1 MEQSTTLSLFHVDEI
16 MFPFIE
22 GAFVCKTGK
31 VLEGFFL
38 IDTGSTENMFNYEA
52 IHTLADENFVEES
65 KTISA
70 IQNQGE
76 ECRMANISIKVG
88 NIESNEVFCIS
99 KQISFEQAFG
109 KNQII
114 GVLGVD
120 FLRKNHLVLDLEKK
134 CLSTSS
140 EEDFSLENK
149 SFVFPMGFG
158 FHHYGIPVIGIIK
171 DKQEFVCVVDSGSNY
186 NTLSQYALD
195 HGTEKAALQ
204 EGGTTIHGL
213 FGSIDASLVNAE
225 FSLLSIGDKE
235 GETVLK
241 KDAATFQIL
250 QGQQYLA
257 KSGVENVPPL
267 HGLIGTKYMLQKK
280 WVLDFG
286 KEVIYSQ
293 CA

>member
-1 MEQSTTLSLFHVDEI
+1 
-16 MFPFIE
+16 
-22 GAFVCKTGK
+22 
-31 VLEGFFL
+31 
-38 IDTGSTENMFNYEA
+38 
-52 IHTLADENFVEES
+52 
-65 KTISA
+65 
-70 IQNQGE
+70 
-76 ECRMANISIKVG
+76 MAHIYIKVG
-88 NIESNEVFCIS
+88 NIEGQEVFCIS
-99 KQISFEQAFG
+99 KKVSFEQAFG

-134 CLSTSS
+134 CLTTSS

-158 FHHYGIPVIGIIK
+158 FNNYGIPVIGIIK
-171 DKQEFVCVVDSGSNY
+171 DDQEFVCVVDSGSNY
-186 NTLSQYALD
+186 NTLSQYALE

-204 EGGTTIHGL
+204 EGGTTISGL

-225 FSLLSIGDKE
+225 FSLLSIGNKE

-241 KDAATFQIL
+241 RDTTTFQIL
-250 QGQQYLA
+250 QGQNYLA
-257 KSGVENVPPL
+257 KSSVENVPPL
-267 HGLIGTKYMLQKK
+267 HGLIGTEYMLQKK

-286 KEVIYSQ
+286 KEVIYSI